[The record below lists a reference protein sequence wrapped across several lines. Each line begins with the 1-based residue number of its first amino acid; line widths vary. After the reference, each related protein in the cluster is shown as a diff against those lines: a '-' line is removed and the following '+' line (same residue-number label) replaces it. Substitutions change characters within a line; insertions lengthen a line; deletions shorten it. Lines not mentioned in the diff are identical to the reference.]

1 MRFGSN
7 FITDAEVAREAKTTR
22 VLISMSMPEEPVSRF
37 GCPAELV
44 TELSIPDADTPVG
57 IDVTV
62 QWFGKTACRF
72 PAAGWLQVN
81 PVTLTPNRWMMRKL
95 GSWISPLEVVRVGN
109 RKLYAV
115 EELQYGVDDEA
126 EAGMRVIPLDS
137 PLVAPGEPYRWMVL
151 PNDLPPPGNSRADL
165 GADMTQPPSSLLLL
179 LLLLAAGGVRAQ
191 TIPSRSSA
199 GTAAQGEPPI
209 PQIVSISSP
218 PETITLGE
226 TFDIEVGAEN
236 TGGLADLG
244 TIVLSFPGFTD
255 PDDGSWVSEQPGTSD
270 DSPGY
275 GETPKGQTIKRRD
288 GATMTA
294 KYLLVEFAD
303 DQWEGSETNT
313 LVLRVQPKD
322 VGTFVIQIRVT
333 MQKVSDFFND
343 PSAGQTDQQGWEVIT
358 RTVTVIA
365 APEILLS
372 PSSHDYGTVT
382 VDSSDSRL
390 FSIENIGGGT
400 LTGAASISSGAGQYS
415 ITSGGGSFNL
425 TSGQI
430 RTVSVRF
437 TPTASGIQPGT
448 FRVTHNG
455 SNLGSPIEANL
466 TGSGIVQPQIGVI
479 PGSHDFGT
487 IVVGEDSLQ
496 TFTIANTSGFTLEGA
511 ISVSSGETHYSIV
524 SGGGNYSLPVGE
536 STDVEVRFA
545 PQSAGRQTGTLQVTH
560 NGSNPASP
568 INAPLMGTGVRL
580 PEITLSPTSY
590 DYGIVTVGNDS
601 GHVFTITNSG
611 GGALKGV
618 VSILSDGGLFS
629 IDSGSGS
636 YSLTA
641 GQTKSVTVLYVPGAA
656 GDHSGTLRV
665 THTGSNIAT
674 PLEAALTG
682 SAIAAPIDAVMMISP
697 ETDTLDFDEFD
708 PGVMRTTFL
717 IGSLGPDSLKGFVT
731 LANLTGKLSAIS
743 ETSVDSSFTIDQG
756 AGAFAVAPSRVY
768 VVVVA
773 FEPVAEGLNEATLK
787 IDHNAS
793 NLPNPFIVALRGTG
807 AAPVSVETTREAGAF
822 ELLPSF
828 PNPASSQTQV
838 TFVLGEPGYARLIL
852 YDMLGREVKRIIDER
867 INPGQ
872 TTIAIP
878 TADLSG
884 GRYVLRLQVEG
895 KSASQIMVIP

>member
-1 MRFGSN
+1 M
-7 FITDAEVAREAKTTR
+7 T
-22 VLISMSMPEEPVSRF
+22 
-37 GCPAELV
+37 
-44 TELSIPDADTPVG
+44 
-57 IDVTV
+57 
-62 QWFGKTACRF
+62 Q
-72 PAAGWLQVN
+72 Q
-81 PVTLTPNRWMMRKL
+81 
-95 GSWISPLEVVRVGN
+95 
-109 RKLYAV
+109 
-115 EELQYGVDDEA
+115 
-126 EAGMRVIPLDS
+126 
-137 PLVAPGEPYRWMVL
+137 
-151 PNDLPPPGNSRADL
+151 LPPVI
-165 GADMTQPPSSLLLL
+165 LLV
-179 LLLLAAGGVRAQ
+179 LLLLAGSVQAQ
-191 TIPSRSSA
+191 GPASNSA
-199 GTAAQGEPPI
+199 GDVTVQGEPPI
-209 PQIVSISSP
+209 PRIVSISSV

-226 TFDIEVGAEN
+226 TFDVDVRAEN

-244 TIVLSFPGFTD
+244 TVAISFPNFTG
-255 PDDGSWVSEQPGTSD
+255 PDDGSFVSEQPGTSD

-275 GETPKGQTIKRRD
+275 GETPKGLTIKR
-288 GATMTA
+288 GNGSTMTA

-333 MQKVSDFFND
+333 MLKVSDSFND
-343 PSAGQTDQQGWEVIT
+343 PSAGQIDQQGWEVIT
-358 RTVTVIA
+358 RTITVVA
-365 APEILLS
+365 VPEILVS

-382 VDSSDSRL
+382 VDSSASRL
-390 FSIENIGGGT
+390 FSVENTGGGT
-400 LTGAASISSGAGQYS
+400 LTGAASISAGGGQYT
-415 ITSGGGSFNL
+415 ITSGGGNFNL
-425 TSGQI
+425 TSGEI
-430 RTVSVRF
+430 RTVTVRF
-437 TPTASGIQPGT
+437 TPTASGAQPGT
-448 FRVTHNG
+448 FRVTHNA
-455 SNLGSPIEANL
+455 SNLGSPIDADL
-466 TGSGIVQPQIGVI
+466 TGSGIVQPQISVS

-487 IVVGEDSLQ
+487 IVVGEDSSQ
-496 TFTIANTSGFTLEGA
+496 TFTIANTNGSTLEGA

-536 STDVEVRFA
+536 SIDVEVRFA

-568 INAPLMGTGVRL
+568 INAPLAGTGLRL
-580 PEITLSPTSY
+580 PEITLSPASY

-618 VSILSDGGLFS
+618 VSILSEGGLFS

-656 GDHSGTLRV
+656 GNHSGTLRV
-665 THTGSNIAT
+665 THTGSNAAA
-674 PLEAALTG
+674 PLDAPLTG
-682 SAIAAPIDAVMMISP
+682 SAIAAPIDAAMMISP
-697 ETDTLDFDEFD
+697 ETDTLDFDELD

-717 IGSLGPDSLKGFVT
+717 IGSLGPDSLRGFVT

-793 NLPNPFIVALRGTG
+793 NLPNPLVIALRGTG

-822 ELLPSF
+822 ELLPSY

-838 TFVLGEPGYARLIL
+838 TFVLGEPGYAKLIL